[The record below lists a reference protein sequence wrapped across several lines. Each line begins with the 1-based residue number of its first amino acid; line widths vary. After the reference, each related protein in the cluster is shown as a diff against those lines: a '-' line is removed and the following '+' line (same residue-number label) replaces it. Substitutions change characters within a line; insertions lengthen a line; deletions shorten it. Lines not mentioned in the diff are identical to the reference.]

1 MPFAPRASTLCAPKA
16 VAPIGNIGHDCAQ
29 SACTCSFSAVTAALA
44 GAASSPR
51 RAEHL
56 LRKLLRAL
64 PKSRTLSPLSKPMCA
79 IIFAFAHCAP
89 FSSQSLGPF
98 QWLCFALYHYVLIL
112 SPPSRSF
119 IDDILGFVTAPCL
132 CIGALIIPTSSTLLP
147 RGLLPTSQHPF
158 HSSTSY
164 IRKCSDTPETT
175 LAPHVSYALI
185 PGKRYPPHSLIARC
199 SIFHTPARTDLRSI
213 LMHGTSFILC

>member
-64 PKSRTLSPLSKPMCA
+64 PKSRPLSPLSKPQHGYVANGTLPALSKYRSGPDPQPISLILVPWTIPMAVFRTLPLCVDSLPA
-79 IIFAFAHCAP
+79 LPLFYRRHSWVRDRPVPLHWGIDHPNEFDAPASWPFAH
-89 FSSQSLGPF
+89 FSTPLPLF
-98 QWLCFALYHYVLIL
+98 NLL
-112 SPPSRSF
+112 S
-119 IDDILGFVTAPCL
+119 
-132 CIGALIIPTSSTLLP
+132 
-147 RGLLPTSQHPF
+147 
-158 HSSTSY
+158 
-164 IRKCSDTPETT
+164 SDT
-175 LAPHVSYALI
+175 
-185 PGKRYPPHSLIARC
+185 
-199 SIFHTPARTDLRSI
+199 
-213 LMHGTSFILC
+213 

>member
-164 IRKCSDTPETT
+164 RAIHSTSVLKYHPEKAWHLYRRPT
-175 LAPHVSYALI
+175 S
-185 PGKRYPPHSLIARC
+185 GN
-199 SIFHTPARTDLRSI
+199 ARTPLKQPWRPTF
-213 LMHGTSFILC
+213 LMLCPQLELTSVAF